1 MDCHQSCAAQQAA
14 RRLVEA
20 RLNATTDRAYAIFEG
35 RAKDFDW
42 TRRPDK
48 RRHPAR
54 MTPAMQLNQPSGRS
68 D

>member
-1 MDCHQSCAAQQAA
+1 MPRSKMRGASSKQ
-14 RRLVEA
+14 
-20 RLNATTDRAYAIFEG
+20 RLNATTERAYAIVEG